1 MKAWTKELLIEGRI
15 VPDTVL
21 RNFRYKEYNE
31 EREKNV
37 KMRYNKKKI
46 KKENPNNV
54 YPHDMRICIDIS
66 RIKKENRDE
75 CLNHVIF
82 GIINNIDSE
91 NIYMFNVI
99 GKGSGYKYY
108 LGEKVIIY
116 QITSKSSID
125 EIKKIKKHLNITEI
139 HGIKFEQHKVRK
151 ILITTV
157 RYKTE
162 KDWKKYSIKSE
173 NIEKII
179 KELSKI

>member
-1 MKAWTKELLIEGRI
+1 MRSWIKNLLIEGRI
-15 VPDTVL
+15 VPDSII
-21 RNFRYKEYNE
+21 RSIKYKEFKEKRE
-31 EREKNV
+31 ENV
-37 KMRYNKKKI
+37 KIRYNKKEI

-54 YPHDMRICIDIS
+54 YPHDMKICIDLS

-82 GIINNIDSE
+82 GIINNIDPE
-91 NIYMFNVI
+91 NIYMYNVL

-116 QITSKSSID
+116 QITNKSSID
-125 EIKKIKKHLNITEI
+125 EIKKIKNHLNEMEI
-139 HGIKFEQHKVRK
+139 HGINFEQHQVRK

-157 RYKTE
+157 RYKTD

-173 NIEKII
+173 SSENII
-179 KELSKI
+179 KEMNKI

>member
-1 MKAWTKELLIEGRI
+1 
-15 VPDTVL
+15 
-21 RNFRYKEYNE
+21 
-31 EREKNV
+31 
-37 KMRYNKKKI
+37 MRYNKKEI

-54 YPHDMRICIDIS
+54 YSYDMKICIDLS
-66 RIKKENRDE
+66 RIKKENRE
-75 CLNHVIF
+75 IGLTNVIF
-82 GIINNIDSE
+82 GIINNIDPE
-91 NIYMFNVI
+91 NIYMYNI
-99 GKGSGYKYY
+99 LGKGSGYKYY

-125 EIKKIKKHLNITEI
+125 EIKKIKKHLNETEI

-157 RYKTE
+157 KYKVD

-173 NIEKII
+173 EIEKII

>member
-1 MKAWTKELLIEGRI
+1 MRAWIKNLLVEGRI

-21 RNFRYKEYNE
+21 RHYNSKVLRE
-31 EREKNV
+31 ERELKV
-37 KMRYNKKKI
+37 KMRYNKKEI
-46 KKENPNNV
+46 KAENPNNV

-82 GIINNIDSE
+82 GIINNIDPE
-91 NIYMFNVI
+91 NIYMFNVL
-99 GKGSGYKYY
+99 GKGSGYRYY

-125 EIKKIKKHLNITEI
+125 EIKKIKNHLNVTEI
-139 HGIKFEQHKVRK
+139 HGINFEQHKVRK

-157 RYKTE
+157 RYKVD

-173 NIEKII
+173 NIENII
-179 KELSKI
+179 KELNKI